1 MSNNPKKTGRPISNN
16 VDYFPHKCKDS
27 KELVYI
33 RHKYGS
39 EGYEAFYRLQ
49 EALGD
54 ADYHYIDLNNDLK
67 RQMFEM
73 GMGVS
78 SEVVYGVIDILAGT
92 GWLDKEVYEKDNIL
106 WSDKFMKSI
115 RAVYIN
121 RRRSGSIDHIPEKQD
136 IYRSTT
142 CRNRSIVED
151 SIEDIVEDTKE
162 EGSNGS
168 HSIFDFNS
176 LISKYPDLDVEKSY
190 DKYISYHN
198 DPSEEGFQA
207 WLDKDRTSGFNKKK
221 VEFKKTPNGENIA
234 YCSKCGKKEFPDKW
248 QLKQGST
255 CHHVEYLK
263 EKPGENVGATNL

>member
-1 MSNNPKKTGRPISNN
+1 MSKKTGRPPSYN

-54 ADYHYIDLNNDLK
+54 ADYHRINLSNDLE
-67 RQMFEM
+67 REMFEM
-73 GMGVS
+73 SVKVKK
-78 SEVVYGVIDILAGT
+78 EIIYGVIHLLVGMNY
-92 GWLDKEVYEKDNIL
+92 LDKELYEQEKAL
-106 WSDKFMKSI
+106 WSDKFVNSVS
-115 RAVYIN
+115 AVYIN
-121 RRRSGSIDHIPEKQD
+121 RRRAIPQKED
-136 IYRSTT
+136 IYRDSTR
-142 CRNRSIVED
+142 RNS
-151 SIEDIVEDTKE
+151 SIEYIVEDTKK

-248 QLKQGST
+248 QLKDGST

>member
-1 MSNNPKKTGRPISNN
+1 MNSITANACDLVATGCPIS
-16 VDYFPHKCKDS
+16 V
-27 KELVYI
+27 L
-33 RHKYGS
+33 KYQ
-39 EGYEAFYRLQ
+39 EKGYEAFYRLQ

-54 ADYHYIDLNNDLK
+54 AEYHYIDLNNDLK

-121 RRRSGSIDHIPEKQD
+121 RRRSGSFHHIPEKQD
-136 IYRSTT
+136 IYKSTT
-142 CRNRSIVED
+142 CRNRSTVED

-168 HSIFDFNS
+168 HSIFDLNYI
-176 LISKYPDLDVEKSY
+176 ISKYPDLDV
-190 DKYISYHN
+190 
-198 DPSEEGFQA
+198 
-207 WLDKDRTSGFNKKK
+207 KK
-221 VEFKKTPNGENIA
+221 
-234 YCSKCGKKEFPDKW
+234 
-248 QLKQGST
+248 
-255 CHHVEYLK
+255 
-263 EKPGENVGATNL
+263 